1 MDDYTGRQIGH
12 YRILR
17 QLGTGA
23 FATVYLAEHLYVE
36 KLAAI
41 KILHLALEPQ
51 SFRDFQE
58 EARLNARLEHPHIIR
73 VLDFGFYEQMPYL
86 VIEYAPHGT
95 LRTLYPKGRR
105 VPVQQIVDY
114 VSQIAEALDYAHQH
128 KVIHR
133 DVKPENLLLNSQHE
147 IVLSDFGIAVVQR
160 TQSSLS
166 AQKIAGTP
174 QYMAPE
180 QLKGLSLPAS
190 DQYALGVMVYE
201 WLCGEPPFSGNFSA
215 LAYQH
220 VEQIPQSLHERVP
233 DISSAVDEVVSRTL
247 AKNPTQRFACVGDFA
262 IALRYAVSALPSS
275 LVEGQVQEESMDA
288 PTYIPFASH
297 SLGKNQQEAHE
308 SRLRSRLKKVQLV
321 QGQHTHI
328 AKQEAA
334 FVQNED
340 TIPFIP
346 NDTVLATQNAFL
358 NTRGNPSLGTPSPL
372 SLQVLQNKNRLW
384 LLRRVRSFWITGVL
398 QQSLTGAGLIE
409 LDVQEKPDAVANPW
423 QQIVQMSTTPRL
435 PEQRKS
441 ILQHYQD
448 AGEELLILGTPGA
461 GKTTLLLTL
470 ARDLLVLAEHNEG
483 HPVPVI
489 FHLSTWS
496 SKQPLATWLV
506 EELDSKY
513 QIQKKLG
520 HQFVQTHLILPL
532 LDGLDEVAPKERT
545 ACVEA
550 INRYRSKQSAS
561 PLVVCSRSVDYLA
574 QEVRLALNTAVMIQ
588 PLTMQQA
595 NTYLAQGGDAL
606 QALRVALQKETLLRE
621 LLHTP
626 LLLRML
632 TLTYSNASVRD
643 ILHASSSGEQIP
655 QVIERYVERMLA
667 RGSDKMHYTPQTTKH
682 RLAWLARQLQEHN
695 QNIFYLE
702 RIQPDYAE
710 KKLTRQQYPLVVV
723 GLLFGLL
730 VLFGLGPIW
739 ADGVIVHSLRQN
751 NMSTSMLIGVISQ
764 ALLFALV
771 NGLVLGLVNAVLY
784 KRHAENVFG
793 PPARQKW
800 RRRGQRIGRGIVNG
814 VLIGLFAG
822 VPFNYITGYIPPF
835 VNRPLLVPLSVMIAV
850 IGALLLFLLDGLLN
864 IHITDIQPVEQVSW
878 SWRNM
883 WSSLFKYLFL
893 GAVFDFLM
901 GNVGHDLF
909 SLLHQWSHTASDST
923 TDVLPIFVLTL
934 TALVFP
940 FFTLLFAV
948 LKGISSGFSTT
959 MLDSRELAVPNEG
972 MRRSARYSLLSGL
985 VSLFFVVGVPV
996 LVAFK
1001 ITLLLFVVLN
1011 IAPLLVLT
1019 IMLRVGGIACIQH
1032 GVLRWLLRRE
1042 GVMPWRY
1049 SRFLDSAAEHI
1060 LLQKVGGGYM
1070 FVHRFVLEYFASL
1083 EGPPTQS

>member
-1 MDDYTGRQIGH
+1 MNDYTGRQIGH

-17 QLGTGA
+17 PLGTGA
-23 FATVYLAEHLYVE
+23 FATVYLAAHLYVE

-51 SFRDFQE
+51 SSRDFQE
-58 EARLNARLEHPHIIR
+58 EARINARLEHPHIIR
-73 VLDFGFYEQMPYL
+73 VLDFGFYERMPYL
-86 VIEYAPHGT
+86 VMEYAPHGT

-105 VPVQQIVDY
+105 VPARQIVNY
-114 VSQIAEALDYAHQH
+114 VSQIAQALDYAHQQH
-128 KVIHR
+128 VIHR
-133 DVKPENLLLNSQHE
+133 DVKPENLLLKSQNE

-166 AQKIAGTP
+166 AQEIAGTP

-201 WLCGEPPFSGNFSA
+201 WLCGDLPFSGNFSA

-220 VEQIPQSLHERVP
+220 VEQLPRSLHERVP
-233 DISSAVDEVVSRTL
+233 DISPAIDEAVSRTL
-247 AKNPTQRFACVGDFA
+247 AKNPDQRFTCVGDFA
-262 IALRYAVSALPSS
+262 VALEHAVYAPQLP
-275 LVEGQVQEESMDA
+275 LIEGQVQKESMDA
-288 PTYIPFASH
+288 PTHIPFAPH
-297 SLGKNQQEAHE
+297 VLGKNEQGTYE
-308 SRLRSRLKKVQLV
+308 SRTQPRLKKTQLV
-321 QGQHTHI
+321 QDQHKHMANQGTTF
-328 AKQEAA
+328 AQE
-334 FVQNED
+334 ED
-340 TIPFIP
+340 TISSIP
-346 NDTVLATQNAFL
+346 ENAVSATQNTFIETK
-358 NTRGNPSLGTPSPL
+358 NISPVETTPLL
-372 SLQVLQNKNRLW
+372 SSRVSQNKNRLW

-398 QQSLTGAGLIE
+398 QQSLIGAGFME
-409 LDVQEKPDAVANPW
+409 LDMQERPDAVANPW
-423 QQIVQMSTTPRL
+423 QQIVQIPTTPRL

-441 ILQHYQD
+441 ILQRYYD
-448 AGEELLILGTPGA
+448 AGEELLILGAAGA

-470 ARDLLVLAEHNEG
+470 ARDLLTLAEHNEG

-496 SKQPLATWLV
+496 RNKSLTAWFV

-513 QIQKKLG
+513 QVQKKLG

-532 LDGLDEVAPKERT
+532 LDGLDEVAPKERS

-550 INRYRSKQSAS
+550 INRYRRKHNTF

-574 QEVRLALNTAVMIQ
+574 QEARLALNTAVMIQ
-588 PLTMQQA
+588 PLSMQQA
-595 NTYLAQGGDAL
+595 NTYLAQGGEAL
-606 QALRVALQKETLLRE
+606 QALQVALQKESSLRE
-621 LLHTP
+621 LIHTP

-632 TLTYSNASVRD
+632 TLTYSNASVPD
-643 ILHASSSGEQIP
+643 IQRVSSSGEQIP

-667 RGSDKMHYTPQTTKH
+667 RGSDGMRYPPQTTKH
-682 RLAWLARQLQEHN
+682 WLAWLARQLQEHN

-710 KKLTRQQYPLVVV
+710 KKLTCQRYPLVMV

-739 ADGVIVHSLRQN
+739 ADGVIVHSLRQT

-784 KRHAENVFG
+784 KRHAENAFG

-800 RRRGQRIGRGIVNG
+800 RRRGQRIGRGMVNG
-814 VLIGLFAG
+814 VLIGLFTG

-850 IGALLLFLLDGLLN
+850 IGALLLFLLDVLLD

-883 WSSLFKYLFL
+883 WGSLFKYLFL

-923 TDVLPIFVLTL
+923 TDLLPIFVLTL

-948 LKGISSGFSTT
+948 LKGISSGFSTA

-1042 GVMPWRY
+1042 GVMPWCY

-1083 EGPPTQS
+1083 EEPPTQS